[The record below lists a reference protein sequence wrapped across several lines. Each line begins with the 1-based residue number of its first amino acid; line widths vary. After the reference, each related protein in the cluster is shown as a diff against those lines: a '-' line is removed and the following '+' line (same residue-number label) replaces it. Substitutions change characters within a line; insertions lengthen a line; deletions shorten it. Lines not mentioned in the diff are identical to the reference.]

1 MSEAADR
8 EPALRW
14 PVLDRSALLP
24 GITAAVTQG
33 EQLSAVLY
41 TLEAGA
47 VVPAHSHESEEF
59 GQVIRGSLE
68 LDSGGRT
75 TVLTAGEGFLL
86 AGGVRHAARAGE
98 NGCELLECYAPPRTP
113 VAPSAVEGAG

>member
-1 MSEAADR
+1 MSEVAGL

-14 PVLDRSALLP
+14 SVRDRSDLLP
-24 GITAAVTQG
+24 GITASVAQG

-47 VVPAHSHESEEF
+47 VVPAHSHDSEEF

-86 AGGVRHAARAGE
+86 PGGVPHAARAGE

-113 VAPSAVEGAG
+113 IPPAPGAGGR